1 MQETIPVDSGERF
14 TSRPL
19 GCCVSKEKPTNRLRG
34 RFAPVGIALLFA
46 ASSFAQGVK
55 TNYDHG
61 ADFSR
66 YKTFSW
72 EKVQI
77 ANPVWADR
85 IKAAVA
91 AELTAKEGWRPV
103 EAGGDIA
110 VIALEIDES
119 HQSLNTYYDA
129 FGGMWSWKGGYTD
142 FTTTIDTYQVGTLV
156 VDLFDANTKKLVWR
170 GSSSK
175 SLSNKSDKNFNNLE
189 KGVKRMFEHF
199 PPAAKNKNQG

>member
-1 MQETIPVDSGERF
+1 MR
-14 TSRPL
+14 R
-19 GCCVSKEKPTNRLRG
+19 VSKKKPMNGCRAI
-34 RFAPVGIALLFA
+34 FAPVGIALLFA
-46 ASSFAQGVK
+46 AASFAQDVK

-85 IKAAVA
+85 IKAAIA
-91 AELTAKEGWRPV
+91 ADLAKEGWRPV
-103 EAGGDIA
+103 ESGGDIA
-110 VIALEIDES
+110 VIALEMDEM
-119 HQSLNTYYDA
+119 HQTLNTYYDA
-129 FGGMWSWKGGYTD
+129 FGGIWSWKGGYTD

-156 VDLFDANTKKLVWR
+156 VDLFDANSKKLVWR

-175 SLSNKSDKNFNNLE
+175 SLSNKSDKNLKNLD
-189 KGVKRMFEHF
+189 KGVQKMFEHF
-199 PPAAKNKNQG
+199 PPAAKNKDQS

>member
-1 MQETIPVDSGERF
+1 MQDTIPVDSGERMG
-14 TSRPL
+14 SSPPRPR
-19 GCCVSKEKPTNRLRG
+19 VSKNKPANG
-34 RFAPVGIALLFA
+34 RSAIFAPAGIAILFA
-46 ASSFAQGVK
+46 AASFAQEVK
-55 TNYDHG
+55 TDYDHG

-85 IKAAVA
+85 IKAAIA
-91 AELTAKEGWRPV
+91 ADLNKEGWRPV
-103 EAGGDIA
+103 DSGGDIA
-110 VIALEIDES
+110 VIALEIDET

-129 FGGMWSWKGGYTD
+129 FGGTWSWKGGYTD

-175 SLSNKSDKNFNNLE
+175 SLSSKSDKNFKNLD
-189 KGVKRMFEHF
+189 KGVQKMFEHF
-199 PPAAKNKNQG
+199 PPTAKNKDQS